1 MKRLLTALV
10 GVPLALWANF
20 GLPEPYFFALI
31 LLVMIG
37 CAIEFLRIV
46 RPLAPGAPLWLLH
59 LFLPLVAIGLWLV
72 TSGRVAD
79 SPLNLLLLTAL
90 LGIVLPT
97 ALLAAR
103 IPLAETLP
111 ALAIVGF
118 GTVYLALPAVAFA
131 RIQGTDPWLTFLL
144 VAIIWLGDTGAFYIG
159 SRWGKHKLAPTI
171 SPKKSWEGAIAGFAT
186 SLIATGV
193 WSYCQLDRVD
203 LGVLAIGA
211 IAAVAG
217 QVGDLVESMFK
228 REAKVKD
235 SGTLLPGHG
244 GLLDRMDSALFAA
257 PALLIGAWWI
267 GFEVIVKK

>member
-1 MKRLLTALV
+1 MKRFLTALV
-10 GVPLALWANF
+10 GVPLAMWANF

-37 CAIEFLRIV
+37 CAIEYLRIV
-46 RPLAPGAPLWLLH
+46 RSLAPGAPLWLLYV
-59 LFLPLVAIGLWLV
+59 FLPAVAIGLWLV
-72 TSGRVAD
+72 ASGRVAD
-79 SPLNLLLLTAL
+79 SPFYLLVLTAL

-131 RIQGTDPWLTFLL
+131 RLQGTDPWLVFLL

-171 SPKKSWEGAIAGFAT
+171 SPKKSWEGAAAGFAT

-193 WSYCQLDRVD
+193 WSVCQLDRLD
-203 LGVLAIGA
+203 PKVLALGA
-211 IAAVAG
+211 LTAIVG
-217 QVGDLVESMFK
+217 QVGDLVESTFK
-228 REAKVKD
+228 REAGVKD
-235 SGTLLPGHG
+235 SGSLLPGHG

-257 PALLIGAWWI
+257 PALLIGAWLI
-267 GFEVIVKK
+267 GFEVIVRR

>member
-46 RPLAPGAPLWLLH
+46 RPLAPGSPLWLLH
-59 LFLPLVAIGLWLV
+59 LFLPLVAVGLWLV
-72 TSGRVAD
+72 ASGRVAD
-79 SPLNLLLLTAL
+79 SPYYLLILTAL

-97 ALLAAR
+97 ALLASR
-103 IPLAETLP
+103 SPLAETLP
-111 ALAIVGF
+111 ALAIAGF

-171 SPKKSWEGAIAGFAT
+171 SPKKSWEGAVAGFVT
-186 SLIATGV
+186 SLIATAV
-193 WSYCQLDRVD
+193 WSYCQLDTID
-203 LGVLAIGA
+203 LRVLALGA
-211 IAAVAG
+211 ITAVAG

-257 PALLIGAWWI
+257 PALLIGAWLI
-267 GFEVIVKK
+267 GFEVIVRK

>member
-20 GLPEPYFFALI
+20 GLPEPLFFAFI
-31 LLVMIG
+31 LVVMIG
-37 CAIEFLRIV
+37 CAIEYLRIV
-46 RPLAPGAPLWLLH
+46 RSLAPDSPIWLLYV
-59 LFLPLVAIGLWLV
+59 FLPVVASGLWLV
-72 TSGRVAD
+72 ASGRVAD
-79 SPLNLLLLTAL
+79 SPVYLLALTAL

-131 RIQGTDPWLTFLL
+131 RLQGTDPWLVFLL

-159 SRWGKHKLAPTI
+159 SRWGKHKLAPRI

-193 WSYCQLDRVD
+193 WSVCQLDRID
-203 LGVLAIGA
+203 LRLLALGA
-211 IAAVAG
+211 ITAVAG

-228 REAKVKD
+228 REAGVKD
-235 SGTLLPGHG
+235 SGSLLPGHG

-257 PALLIGAWWI
+257 PALLIGAWLI
-267 GFEVIVKK
+267 GFEVIVRK

>member
-20 GLPEPYFFALI
+20 ALPEPLFFALI
-31 LLVMIG
+31 LIVMIG
-37 CAIEFLRIV
+37 CAIEYLRIV
-46 RPLAPGAPLWLLH
+46 RSLAPGAPLWLLYV
-59 LFLPLVAIGLWLV
+59 FLPAVAVGLWLAA
-72 TSGRVAD
+72 SGRVAD
-79 SPLNLLLLTAL
+79 SPYHLLVLAAL

-171 SPKKSWEGAIAGFAT
+171 SPKKSWEGAIAGFVT

-193 WSYCQLDRVD
+193 WSFCQHGTID
-203 LGVLAIGA
+203 LRILALGA
-211 IAAVAG
+211 ITAVAG

-235 SGTLLPGHG
+235 SGNLLPGHG

-257 PALLIGAWWI
+257 PALLICAWLI
-267 GFEVIVKK
+267 GFEVIVRR

>member
-20 GLPEPYFFALI
+20 ALPEAYFFALI
-31 LLVMIG
+31 LAVMIG
-37 CAIEFLRIV
+37 CAVEFVRIV
-46 RPLAPGAPLWLLH
+46 KPLAPGAPLGLLYV
-59 LFLPLVAIGLWLV
+59 LLPAVAIGLWLV
-72 TSGRVAD
+72 ASGRVAD
-79 SPLNLLLLTAL
+79 SPYYLLALTAL

-103 IPLAETLP
+103 IPLSETLP

-171 SPKKSWEGAIAGFAT
+171 SPKKSWEGAIAGFVT

-193 WSYCQLDRVD
+193 WSFCQHHTIDVRI
-203 LGVLAIGA
+203 LALGA
-211 IAAVAG
+211 ITAVAG

-235 SGTLLPGHG
+235 SGNLLPGHG

-257 PALLIGAWWI
+257 PALLIGAWLI
-267 GFEVIVKK
+267 GFEVIVPK